1 MVIHGHRV
9 KRMGRLARVARGAVH
24 GKSVR
29 AAVIGVRPFSVSTAM
44 RNGKT
49 RQNRTTCNHR
59 HNGKM
64 PAEAEAPAQAAH
76 AAAHGRVTL
85 AVVAAM
91 QADKVSRAAAI
102 VRLGQTTRQAALS
115 QIR

>member
-1 MVIHGHRV
+1 MAIHAHRV
-9 KRMGRLARVARGAVH
+9 KRMGPLARVAQGAVH
-24 GKSVR
+24 GKNVR
-29 AAVIGVRPFSVSTAM
+29 AALIGERPFSVSPAM
-44 RNGKT
+44 RSGKT
-49 RQNRTTCNHR
+49 RQSRTICNHR

-64 PAEAEAPAQAAH
+64 PAEAEVPAQAAH

-91 QADKVSRAAAI
+91 VVGKASRAAAI
-102 VRLGQTTRQAALS
+102 VRLAQTTRQAALS